1 MAFVY
6 LLCDSGFDN
15 RFKIGVTK
23 QSILKRIKQL
33 QTGNGSEIF
42 LSSYYETEYPF
53 YIEKMLHKEFCSDKK
68 VGEWFDLDCDKA
80 LKFKKICKFYEENLN
95 ALKDNPFFKKKLK

>member
-23 QSILKRIKQL
+23 QSIEKRVKQL

-42 LSSYYETEYPF
+42 LSSYYETEHPF
-53 YIEKMLHKEFCSDKK
+53 YIEKMLHKEFCFDKQ
-68 VGEWFDLDCDKA
+68 VGEWFELDNEKA
-80 LKFKKICKFYEENLN
+80 LSFSERCKFYENNLN
-95 ALKDNPFFKKKLK
+95 VLKDNPFLKKI